1 VTAKII
7 KLRQIDGIIYASS
20 LDVAND
26 FGKRHDHIIRDIDVI
41 IQEISPNLGRSWFRP
56 DAYFDRHGRRQRLI
70 LMSEEGWQF
79 VNMNIQGMYDWKV
92 AYILEFKR
100 MREKLAGITPTNER
114 EKFPPNPQSDLFGE
128 LAIIDPAHGEAEL
141 EKFCQFARPSNELPP
156 ALVPIDDKQK
166 QAFIEAFAR
175 APRQGEL
182 RQWLNDSPQVC
193 YGPGG
198 RLVERWDF
206 EFANDWL

>member
-1 VTAKII
+1 MTAKII

-26 FGKRHDHIIRDIDVI
+26 YGRRHDNILQLT
-41 IQEISPNLGRSWFRP
+41 QEVEENISLNLRRSWFRP
-56 DAYFDRHGRRQRLI
+56 DVYYDRHNRRQRCV
-70 LMSEEGWQF
+70 LMSEEGWQL

-100 MREKLAGITPTNER
+100 MREKLAGVEPGDNQDFAPPTLQDELPFFDPIR
-114 EKFPPNPQSDLFGE
+114 EEADL
-128 LAIIDPAHGEAEL
+128 EAS
-141 EKFCQFARPSNELPP
+141 CQFARPLQELPP
-156 ALVPIDDKQK
+156 GLVPIDDKQK
-166 QAFIEAFAR
+166 AAFIEAFAR

-193 YGPGG
+193 YGPDG